1 MHCFVR
7 NSRRHGQALL
17 VHACLWLVA
26 VFNHIVARRALPL
39 HVPLPVHETMTQL
52 THFDEHGASRMVDI
66 SEKAATERVAVAHAK
81 IIMKPETFRLIMD
94 KKVQKG
100 DVLEVARIAGIMAA
114 KQTSG
119 LIPLCHQLNLTSVKI
134 DYKNNG
140 VDAINVFAEAQVT
153 GKTGVEME
161 AIVAASVCAITVYD
175 MCKSVDKRM
184 IISDIH
190 LVKKSGGKSG
200 TFIFDKD
207 SNMPAEIKITG
218 QV

>member
-1 MHCFVR
+1 
-7 NSRRHGQALL
+7 
-17 VHACLWLVA
+17 
-26 VFNHIVARRALPL
+26 
-39 HVPLPVHETMTQL
+39 MTQL

-100 DVLEVARIAGIMAA
+100 DVLEVARIAGIMAS
-114 KQTSG
+114 KQTSS
-119 LIPLCHQLNLTSVKI
+119 LIPLCHLLNLTSVRI

-140 VDAINVFAEAQVT
+140 LDTIDVLAEAQVT

-175 MCKSVDKRM
+175 MCKSADKRM
-184 IISDIH
+184 VISDIH

-200 TFIFDKD
+200 TFFFDKD
-207 SNMPAEIKITG
+207 SNSPA
-218 QV
+218 